1 MKFIVTALSVTW
13 ALSACA
19 QSIPMQ
25 DPLLALS
32 FDPSHVKFEAAPD
45 MVLAA
50 EKKGRGTWYLF
61 AKYVDEKIANRSYL
75 LVSGM
80 VEVYGDTSPKKA
92 VGVEPDFGFVA
103 QCDGMQCRV
112 LGVPDRMFDDLG
124 LPHDVVAGI
133 ASDAVSRLITAFGG
147 KDRFQQKLDGL
158 ASSAKGIYIPPELL
172 RALQAA
178 GLDMKAWAAAA
189 G

>member
-1 MKFIVTALSVTW
+1 MKFIVTALSFMW
-13 ALSACA
+13 ALAACA
-19 QSIPMQ
+19 EAIPMQ

-32 FDPSHVKFEAAPD
+32 FDPGHVKFEAAPD
-45 MVLAA
+45 VVLTA
-50 EKKGRGTWYLF
+50 EKKKRGTWYLF
-61 AKYVDEKIANRSYL
+61 AKYADEKIANRSYL

-80 VEVYGDTSPKKA
+80 VEVYGDTSPQRVIGA
-92 VGVEPDFGFVA
+92 EPDFGFVA

-124 LPHDVVAGI
+124 LPHHAVVGLAT
-133 ASDAVSRLITAFGG
+133 DAVSRLITAFGG
-147 KDRFQQKLDGL
+147 KDHLQKKLDDL
-158 ASSAKGIYIPPELL
+158 ASAAEGFYIPAEMS

-178 GLDMKAWAAAA
+178 GLDMKAWKT